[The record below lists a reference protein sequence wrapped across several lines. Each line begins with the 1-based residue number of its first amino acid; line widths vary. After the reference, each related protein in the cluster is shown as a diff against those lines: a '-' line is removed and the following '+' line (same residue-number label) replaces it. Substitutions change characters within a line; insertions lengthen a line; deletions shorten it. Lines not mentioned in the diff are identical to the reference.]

1 MKKEDIGVK
10 IMEYLE
16 QQLPVLTA
24 FVLKVLICLLV
35 YFVGKKV
42 IAWLVKTTKN
52 ILIRGKVQEGA
63 ITFILS
69 MVKILLYTVLVL
81 SIAMEFGLKESSI
94 AAAVASAGVAI
105 GLALQGGL
113 SNFAGGFLILLF
125 QPFHVGDYII
135 TQGEEGTVMKIEI
148 LYTTLYTT
156 DNRKVIVPN
165 GNLANNIM
173 VNVTA
178 EEKRK
183 LEIRVG
189 ISYEDDIKVAKGV
202 LERLLQENPL
212 VLHEEEMVVF
222 VADLADS
229 SVILGLR
236 CWVETSNYFPV
247 RWELNE
253 KIKNEF
259 DQAGIHIP
267 YPQLDVHVKTNNQC
281 KD

>member
-113 SNFAGGFLILLF
+113 SNFAGGVLILVLK
-125 QPFHVGDYII
+125 PFVVGDYI
-135 TQGEEGTVMKIEI
+135 V
-148 LYTTLYTT
+148 
-156 DNRKVIVPN
+156 
-165 GNLANNIM
+165 
-173 VNVTA
+173 
-178 EEKRK
+178 
-183 LEIRVG
+183 
-189 ISYEDDIKVAKGV
+189 
-202 LERLLQENPL
+202 
-212 VLHEEEMVVF
+212 
-222 VADLADS
+222 
-229 SVILGLR
+229 
-236 CWVETSNYFPV
+236 
-247 RWELNE
+247 
-253 KIKNEF
+253 
-259 DQAGIHIP
+259 
-267 YPQLDVHVKTNNQC
+267 
-281 KD
+281 